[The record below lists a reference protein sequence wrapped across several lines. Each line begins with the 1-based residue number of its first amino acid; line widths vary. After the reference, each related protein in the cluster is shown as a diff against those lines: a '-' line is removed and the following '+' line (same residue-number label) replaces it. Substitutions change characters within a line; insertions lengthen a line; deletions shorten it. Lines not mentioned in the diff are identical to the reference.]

1 MFTEDFIVAP
11 DIAFNRVVAHMLSAP
26 ADDPL
31 YFYANSARVELKRS
45 NSVGSSRENK

>member
-11 DIAFNRVVAHMLSAP
+11 DIAFNRVVAHMLSA
-26 ADDPL
+26 DPL